1 MIKLYANNEINKRKW
16 DSCVADSQ
24 NGLIYAYA
32 WYLDIVS
39 PNWSALIKEDYKAI
53 FPLPIKKKLGI
64 SYISQPLFTQK
75 LGLFSVN
82 DLEDVKSFLKAIQLA
97 LYDISNEHIKIYPKD
112 SKANALNAYQSA
124 KEFEKQGIKVVI
136 GPIFYDS
143 LERLGEIN
151 HITFIS
157 LTNKTQKIPNNTIA
171 FGININSQ
179 IDVLN
184 KYFNE
189 IKVSR
194 ILLLSPKNQFINQIE
209 IIEDSELKL
218 YEVFFYDVSPKKI
231 TNEIEKLTKYQDR
244 KKDLERRIKI
254 LEKSELDKD
263 KHELKKLEQKHTLGK
278 VNFDSVFV
286 VDFGERLK
294 SVLASFMFSDV
305 SSEKINFFTLNQWF
319 DNTLFGENSLRNLH
333 FPSIDYDNLKKFEK
347 RYFKTYNEKPNEIS
361 ILAYDALGLIYY
373 CWSNNNFNFKIDQLF
388 NKNGFKGLQGEFIIK
403 DNLSLQQLKIYKVGE
418 KEFIKVY

>member
-1 MIKLYANNEINKRKW
+1 M
-16 DSCVADSQ
+16 
-24 NGLIYAYA
+24 
-32 WYLDIVS
+32 
-39 PNWSALIKEDYKAI
+39 
-53 FPLPIKKKLGI
+53 KKLLIFSIITYLLVTINSTADNQNSNENI
-64 SYISQPLFTQK
+64 SEDEKILKVGVLLPLSGKFENIGQSLLK
-75 LGLFSVN
+75 SIQLGLF
-82 DLEDVKSFLKAIQLA
+82 
-97 LYDISNEHIKIYPKD
+97 DIDNKNIKIYPKD
-112 SKANALNAYQSA
+112 SKGNALDAYLSA
-124 KEFEKQGIKVVI
+124 KKFQEMGIEIVI
-136 GPIFYDS
+136 GPIFHES

-151 HITFIS
+151 NITFIS
-157 LTNKTQKIPNNTIA
+157 ATNKTQEIPKNTIA
-171 FGININSQ
+171 FGINLDSQ
-179 IDVLN
+179 MNTLK
-184 KYFNE
+184 KYFDE
-189 IKVSR
+189 IKVSKT
-194 ILLLSPKNQFINQIE
+194 LLLSPRSDFNYQTESIAKKDILKFYRTYSY
-209 IIEDSELKL
+209 DS
-218 YEVFFYDVSPKKI
+218 DPKKI
-231 TNEIEKLTKYQDR
+231 TGEIEKITKYRER

-403 DNLSLQQLKIYKVGE
+403 DNLSLQQLKIYKVAE